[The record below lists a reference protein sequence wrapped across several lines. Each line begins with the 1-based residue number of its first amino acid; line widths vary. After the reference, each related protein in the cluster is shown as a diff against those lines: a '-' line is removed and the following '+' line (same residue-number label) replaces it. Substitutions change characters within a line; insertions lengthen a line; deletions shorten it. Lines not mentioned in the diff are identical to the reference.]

1 MEWFDLNV
9 IAGSLPEYWRGL
21 WMTLQLTIL
30 SLAIGFGFA
39 IPLSIARVSRNPW
52 VSTPVRAYTYF
63 FRGTPMLV
71 QLLLVYYGIGQSE
84 WMQQH
89 WEAGNPFWL
98 LFRDAYFCA
107 LLAFS
112 LNTCAY
118 QLEMFAGAIRNTPHG
133 EVEAATAMGMKRSTA
148 LRRIILPSSLRRALP
163 PLGNEVILMLQGSA
177 IASAVTLVDLTG
189 AARNVYS
196 RHYAPFE
203 AFIFAGLLYLAVTFI
218 LVALF
223 RGAENRWLA
232 HLQPRRSASAQ
243 EACGEMLP

>member
-1 MEWFDLNV
+1 MEWFDLTV
-9 IAGSLPEYWRGL
+9 VTDSLPEFWRGL
-21 WMTLQLTIL
+21 WMTLHLT
-30 SLAIGFGFA
+30 AIALVVGFGFA
-39 IPLSIARVSRNPW
+39 VPLSIARLSKNPW
-52 VSTPVRAYTYF
+52 VSAPVRAYTYF

-84 WMQQH
+84 WMQQM

-133 EVEAATAMGMKRSTA
+133 EVEAAKAMGMTRSTA
-148 LRRIILPSSLRRALP
+148 LRRIILPSALRRALP
-163 PLGNEVILMLQGSA
+163 PLSNEVILMLQGSA

-203 AFIFAGLLYLAVTFI
+203 AFIFAGLLYLVVTFV
-218 LVALF
+218 LVGLF
-223 RGAENRWLA
+223 RVAENRWLA
-232 HLQPRRSASAQ
+232 HLQPRRSASDAKKN
-243 EACGEMLP
+243 